1 LSCSPGELANTLCKK
16 TVRAS
21 AHMLIMANGL
31 IIAISNSLIIA
42 LYGQLTQALK
52 VVHSTIDSASESVRS
67 LS

>member
-1 LSCSPGELANTLCKK
+1 
-16 TVRAS
+16 
-21 AHMLIMANGL
+21 MLIMANGL